1 MKRPIRALMIV
12 SLLAF
17 TAAPVLAE
25 RPTIEYLDFSGLSFT
40 LTGVCPFDIYEEPTG
55 NKEKLVTFYSQ
66 SGEITFQVLT
76 GVNKWRFTNLSTGKV
91 LDINASGPARL
102 FLQPGTDALLAESG
116 GVSFFY
122 IQNPPP
128 GVPSYALA
136 TGRVVAELDLT
147 TFSVVNLI
155 SHHGTVQDICQLLQ

>member
-1 MKRPIRALMIV
+1 MKSSLRALTV
-12 SLLAF
+12 VCLVVFSATRVF
-17 TAAPVLAE
+17 AE
-25 RPTIEYLDFSGLSFT
+25 RPTIEHLDFSGLAFT
-40 LTGVCPFDIYEEPTG
+40 LTGVCSFDIYEEPTG
-55 NKEKLVTFYSQ
+55 NKEKLVTFYNQ

-102 FLQPGTDALLAESG
+102 FVQPGTDTLLAESG

-122 IQNPPP
+122 VRDPPA
-128 GVPSYALA
+128 GVPSYALT
-136 TGRVVAELDLT
+136 TGRVVSELDLT

-155 SHHGTVQDICQLLQ
+155 THHGTVQDICQLLQ